1 MNDTTYDQL
10 KKQILYVILENETIT
25 TKQLIELGLKR
36 NDINKL
42 MESSFLS
49 RKERGIYEVTDLDA
63 IFSFSISIKDKNID
77 GANKLLNMILARDPE
92 NKKIIK
98 QLIINYLKISKIDL
112 AYEQVKKLYELEK
125 NGQYEKDILLVR
137 YLLSLT
143 KDDIIENINYHDVV
157 LTPEESKTNGTNNGI
172 RSNIFN
178 HKLKQAKN
186 VYDERIKNK
195 EAVQFDYL
203 MYVSLNKAMTHQK
216 EIRNKIKDL
225 FEKRDFE

>member
-77 GANKLLNMILARDPE
+77 GANKLLNMILARDTD

-98 QLIINYLKISKIDL
+98 QLIINCLKI
-112 AYEQVKKLYELEK
+112 YKK
-125 NGQYEKDILLVR
+125 D
-137 YLLSLT
+137 
-143 KDDIIENINYHDVV
+143 
-157 LTPEESKTNGTNNGI
+157 
-172 RSNIFN
+172 
-178 HKLKQAKN
+178 
-186 VYDERIKNK
+186 
-195 EAVQFDYL
+195 
-203 MYVSLNKAMTHQK
+203 
-216 EIRNKIKDL
+216 
-225 FEKRDFE
+225 